1 MAKCRAILN
10 STRKFNCS
18 VWARTGN
25 STNRTNFLLAQTSP
39 AKSTNMNKTKPQT
52 AWQQFVLETPNNE
65 DWCIRCSLVA
75 NKNIA
80 ICKTCTV
87 GDSSESKRVSA
98 DSLKIVQEGR
108 LVKAFERN
116 GQCVVCQANSAM
128 TLDWCLPCEIVSTQL
143 SRVNQRM
150 I

>member
-1 MAKCRAILN
+1 MN
-10 STRKFNCS
+10 STTKFDCH
-18 VWARTGN
+18 VWRRIVSSA
-25 STNRTNFLLAQTSP
+25 NRDNFLLAQASP

-52 AWQQFVLETPNNE
+52 AWQQFVLETSNND

-108 LVKAFERN
+108 LVKAFEKN

-128 TLDWCLPCEIVSTQL
+128 TLDWCLPCEIASAQL